1 MVNATSDL
9 RYSEQEASGG
19 EKKKS
24 FAASQAIE
32 GGPFT
37 DLKSATV
44 MCELYSKQDTLALR
58 EKHIG

>member
-9 RYSEQEASGG
+9 RYPGQKASGG
-19 EKKKS
+19 EKKILCS
-24 FAASQAIE
+24 VPGYTERGTFI
-32 GGPFT
+32 
-37 DLKSATV
+37 DLKGATI